1 MPAQEIIPSDIALN
15 STLQAV
21 RDRLPSSLGAN
32 ISDASLSVALA
43 TDQSTVPVDGTV
55 VITNTSGSPVPVSA
69 SSLPLPAGAA
79 TQTTLANLETLLT
92 TLAGTIQNHNA
103 VFTDGSPGQV
113 MLGKRRDSD
122 STAVADGDLN
132 TINMDEEGRIK
143 VSSKPASYPDITG
156 DITAVQATIG
166 TPVAG
171 GTVAGDVSRASNIM
185 AFCTGTFS
193 TVNCTF
199 EGSIEATGDTNWF
212 GIQAVRSN
220 ANTIETTTGN
230 LSAQPAYGWEMSVN
244 ALKRV
249 RVRCTARTSG
259 TQSWRFVQGTYAT
272 EPIPAAQI
280 SGTQP
285 VSGTVTA
292 TVANA
297 TVASGS
303 FAIPATVADVASA
316 ALTTTTTTGT
326 LTPTAGV
333 SYQVN
338 IPVTVV
344 SGTNPTLDVRIE
356 ESDDTGTNWYTVFEF
371 PRITTTGSY
380 RSPMLPVRGNRIRY
394 VQTVGGTTPSFTR
407 AINRL
412 QSNLIIDEPIRQI
425 VDRSIVLTTL
435 NSTTPSLGVFNCR
448 NVSLTVNVGAI
459 TTTAPALQIEGSD
472 DNGAS
477 WYTVGSPLTA
487 VASSTVKVT
496 VNSINC
502 GLIRARVST
511 AGVGVTAGYVLLR
524 GF

>member
-15 STLQAV
+15 TTLEEISAQ
-21 RDRLPSSLGAN
+21 LPASLGSKLSTASLS
-32 ISDASLSVALA
+32 IVMASDASVPVTGTFWQATQPVSVA
-43 TDQSTVPVDGTV
+43 
-55 VITNTSGSPVPVSA
+55 
-69 SSLPLPAGAA
+69 SLPLPTGAA
-79 TQTTLANLETLLT
+79 TETTLESLETLLT
-92 TLAGTIQNHNA
+92 TLVGTIANQNDPF
-103 VFTDGSPGQV
+103 VDGSPGQI

-122 STAVADGDLN
+122 TTSVADGDLN
-132 TINMDEEGRIK
+132 TFNMDEEGRLK

-171 GTVAGDVSRASNIM
+171 GTVVGDVSRASNIM
-185 AFCTGTFS
+185 AFCSGTFS
-193 TVNCTF
+193 AINCTF

-220 ANTIETTTGN
+220 ANTIETTTGS
-230 LSAQPAYGWEMSVN
+230 LSAQPAYGWELSVN

-272 EPIPAAQI
+272 EPIPAAQV
-280 SGTQP
+280 SATQP

-297 TVASGS
+297 TISSASL
-303 FAIPATVADVASA
+303 AIPATVADVASA
-316 ALTTTTTTGT
+316 AITTTATTAT

-338 IPVTVV
+338 IPVTAA

-356 ESDDTGTNWYTVFEF
+356 ESDDTGTNWYTVYEF
-371 PRITTTGSY
+371 PRITAIGNY
-380 RSPMLPVRGNRIRY
+380 RSPMLPTRGNRIRY
-394 VQTVGGTTPSFTR
+394 VQTLSGTTPSFTR

-412 QSNLIIDEPIRQI
+412 QSNLMVTDVIRQAF
-425 VDRSIVLTTL
+425 DRAVSLTTL
-435 NSTTPSLGVFNCR
+435 NAATTGLPVENCR
-448 NVSLTVNVGAI
+448 NASLTVNIG
-459 TTTAPALQIEGSD
+459 TAATPPALQIQGSD
-472 DNGAS
+472 DNGAT
-477 WYTVGSPLTA
+477 WFDIGSPLTA
-487 VASSTVKVT
+487 VASSTVKT
-496 VNSINC
+496 VVNNINC
-502 GLIRARVST
+502 QQIRARVST
-511 AGVGVTAGYVLLR
+511 VGVTVVAGYVLVR

>member
-1 MPAQEIIPSDIALN
+1 MPTPN
-15 STLQAV
+15 NYK
-21 RDRLPSSLGAN
+21 RP
-32 ISDASLSVALA
+32 
-43 TDQSTVPVDGTV
+43 GT
-55 VITNTSGSPVPVSA
+55 SA
-69 SSLPLPAGAA
+69 IDPNVPLPVQLASNAA
-79 TQTTLANLETLLT
+79 TEETLSALKTLLT

-297 TVASGS
+297 TANLI
-303 FAIPATVADVASA
+303 IPTTVADVASA

-356 ESDDTGTNWYTVFEF
+356 ESDDTGTNWWTIYEF
-371 PRITTTGSY
+371 PRITAVGNY
-380 RSPMLPVRGNRIRY
+380 RSPMLPTRGNRIRY

-412 QSNLIIDEPIRQI
+412 QSNLAMDEPIRQI
-425 VDRSIVLTTL
+425 VNRSVTLTTL
-435 NSTTPSLGVFNCR
+435 DSTTATLDVQNCR
-448 NVSLTVNVGAI
+448 NISLVVNIG
-459 TTTAPALQIEGSD
+459 TAGTPPALQLEGSD
-472 DNGAS
+472 DNGAT
-477 WYTVGSPLTA
+477 WYLVGTPLTA
-487 VASSTVKVT
+487 VASSTVKTT
-496 VNSINC
+496 VNSVSC
-502 GLIRARVST
+502 QLVRARVST
-511 AGVGVTAGYVLLR
+511 AGTTVTAGYVLIR